1 MTVVNHLTV
10 LHRRHAELEDKI
22 RAWQQHPGAD
32 DLELQDLKK
41 RKLQVKEEIARLEKV

>member
-1 MTVVNHLTV
+1 MTVVNHLAV

-22 RAWQQHPGAD
+22 RAFHQHPGAD

-41 RKLQVKEEIARLEKV
+41 RKLQIKEEIGRLEKV

>member
-1 MTVVNHLTV
+1 MSVVNHLAV

-22 RAWQQHPGAD
+22 RDWQHHPGAD

-41 RKLQVKEEIARLEKV
+41 RKLQIKEEIARLERA